1 MSNPPLDQGKD
12 LAPGNQVASK
22 TQTARCPLREVI
34 APQCGLARDYLSG
47 PKGADNSAEDYSK
60 DSIFVTPVRVY
71 FSLGGM
77 QCIPPKEILCMLRCK
92 DQIFIAESNLF
103 IFI

>member
-22 TQTARCPLREVI
+22 TQTARCPMREVV

-47 PKGADNSAEDYSK
+47 PKGADNSAEDYSH

-71 FSLGGM
+71 SSLGGM
-77 QCIPPKEILCMLRCK
+77 HVKE
-92 DQIFIAESNLF
+92 
-103 IFI
+103 